1 MKKFLLAAA
10 AIIAANVMINAQG
23 KFETVALK
31 NATLH
36 VYYSHDVMGDA
47 SYIVEGKKSL
57 VVLEAPLFKD
67 ALAEFDTYLAGLGKP
82 VESAI
87 IDYHLG
93 GQESQAIVMPK
104 GMHKFTNEGVYAS
117 MMSGFKQSFG
127 DSMVE
132 LAEGDVREVPFG
144 NTIKLV
150 GIDFR
155 FDRGPANDFPGSMI
169 LIDGTACL
177 MHWAPAKAHMHTL
190 QISSAEAVN
199 QALEG
204 LVEAERS
211 GASIWLGCHGGV
223 AHKDDIDF
231 RISYLTKV
239 RELLESHPDA
249 ATFAAELKSA
259 YPALPGEEGVDALAQ
274 ALCK

>member
-10 AIIAANVMINAQG
+10 AIIAANVMVNAQG

-36 VYYSHDVMGDA
+36 VYYSNDVMGDA

-57 VVLEAPLFKD
+57 VVLEAPLFKG
-67 ALAEFDTYLAGLGKP
+67 ALAEFDAYLAGLGKP

-127 DSMVE
+127 DSMVD

-144 NTIKLV
+144 NTIKLA

-211 GASIWLGCHGGV
+211 GASIWLGSHGGV
-223 AHKDDIDF
+223 AHKEDIDF

-249 ATFAAELKSA
+249 ASFASQLKSA
-259 YPALPGEEGVDALAQ
+259 YPTLPGEEGVDALAQ

>member
-1 MKKFLLAAA
+1 
-10 AIIAANVMINAQG
+10 
-23 KFETVALK
+23 
-31 NATLH
+31 
-36 VYYSHDVMGDA
+36 
-47 SYIVEGKKSL
+47 
-57 VVLEAPLFKD
+57 
-67 ALAEFDTYLAGLGKP
+67 
-82 VESAI
+82 
-87 IDYHLG
+87 
-93 GQESQAIVMPK
+93 
-104 GMHKFTNEGVYAS
+104 MHKFTNEGVYAS

-127 DSMVE
+127 DSMVD
-132 LAEGDVREVPFG
+132 LADGDVREVPFG
-144 NTIKLV
+144 NTIKLA

-204 LVEAERS
+204 LVEAARS

-249 ATFAAELKSA
+249 ATLAAELKSA